1 MLVSPSVVS
10 DSLWP
15 DGLQHTRL
23 PCPSLS
29 PGVYSNSCPLSRWCH
44 PTVSSLVAPFSSH
57 PHSFP
62 SIRVFSNESA
72 LSIRWPKYWS
82 FRFSI
87 SPSNKYSG
95 LIAFRIEGFGL
106 LAVKSLL
113 YFLWYSNGHLLH
125 FLPWQ
130 ANSLPLA
137 PLGSPSTQSLKS
149 NSIPRDRRGC
159 CSLCPASRWFC
170 FPSLSAW

>member
-1 MLVSPSVVS
+1 MTHRDRIPDYPTNLINMDQRKGKQAHQSLDVGQSLSRVRLFVAWWTAAHKASLSFTISRSLLKFMSIIMSMMPSNCLIPCRPLLLPPSV
-10 DSLWP
+10 
-15 DGLQHTRL
+15 
-23 PCPSLS
+23 
-29 PGVYSNSCPLSRWCH
+29 
-44 PTVSSLVAPFSSH
+44 
-57 PHSFP
+57 FP
-62 SIRVFSNESA
+62 SIRVFSNELA

-137 PLGSPSTQSLKS
+137 PLGSPST
-149 NSIPRDRRGC
+149 
-159 CSLCPASRWFC
+159 
-170 FPSLSAW
+170 